1 MLGSS
6 ARKMDSRTRLFFL
19 PGSGAVFSFSQ
30 TRPWLVFRCY
40 VNFFL
45 SRSGPAREKWALGPD
60 FSHFSGLARENQS
73 LGPGLSFFP
82 GLARHFLSPRPDHDL
97 FLALC
102 KLLFLPQGSNAR
114 KMGSWTR
121 FVFLPGSN
129 ARKYGLLDPFC
140 LPSQVQR
147 TKIRL
152 PAPTF
157 LSSQVRR
164 TKISHTARPKLV
176 FRHYVNLF
184 SRATHYNIPN
194 EYPCV
199 CAASIRSPSNAA
211 FVADSA
217 CSR

>member
-1 MLGSS
+1 MACFSVLCKLLSLALGSS

-19 PGSGAVFSFSQ
+19 PGSSAVFSFSQ

-60 FSHFSGLARENQS
+60 FSHFSGLAHGKWA
-73 LGPGLSFFP
+73 LGPGFSHFSGLTWHFP
-82 GLARHFLSPRPDHDL
+82 SLRP
-97 FLALC
+97 
-102 KLLFLPQGSNAR
+102 N
-114 KMGSWTR
+114 
-121 FVFLPGSN
+121 
-129 ARKYGLLDPFC
+129 YGLFFGVMQTSFSHARVQRAKNGLPDPAF

-157 LSSQVRR
+157 LPPRIQR

-184 SRATHYNIPN
+184 SRATHYNVPN

-199 CAASIRSPSNAA
+199 CAASIRSPSTAA